1 MENMQTDVRV
11 YRVKKK
17 KIRRIVFKMNQFT
30 SNQVLF
36 LFCQVSQKSPY

>member
-17 KIRRIVFKMNQFT
+17 KIRQIVFKMNQFT
-30 SNQVLF
+30 SN
-36 LFCQVSQKSPY
+36 